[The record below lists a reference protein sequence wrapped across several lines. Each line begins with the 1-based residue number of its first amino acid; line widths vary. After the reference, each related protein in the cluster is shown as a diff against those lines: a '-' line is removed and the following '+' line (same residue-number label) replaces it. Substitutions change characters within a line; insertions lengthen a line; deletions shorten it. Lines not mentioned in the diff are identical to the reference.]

1 MKLSTRARYA
11 LRMMLDV
18 ARHGGSGKP
27 LSLAAISERIGVSRG
42 YLEQL
47 AASLRNA
54 RLIRSVS
61 GRHGGYQLALPASEI
76 PIRDIIEATIG
87 PICIVE
93 CVDDPEL
100 CIRSHDCEC
109 RLLYALINERITEV
123 LRAYTVSDLLDPE
136 WARTVREQLPDFP
149 IPVAHRSDEDAA
161 QRLPEG
167 GNHGAG

>member
-18 ARHGGSGKP
+18 ARHAESGKP
-27 LSLAAISERIGVSRG
+27 VSLAAISERIAVSRG

-47 AASLRNA
+47 AIPLRNA
-54 RLIRSVS
+54 RLIRGVS

-76 PIRDIIEATIG
+76 LVGDIIEATIG

-93 CVDDPEL
+93 CVDEPEL
-100 CIRSHDCEC
+100 CRRSFDCEC
-109 RLLYALINERITEV
+109 RLLYALINDRIAEV

-136 WARTVREQLPDFP
+136 WARAVRGQLKDLP
-149 IPVAHRSDEDAA
+149 IRAAHRSDADAA
-161 QRLPEG
+161 RRLPEG
-167 GNHGAG
+167 RNHGAV